1 MFFNNLIFILILIVY
16 FYIQNKFFLYAANKS
31 QITVLSDDN
40 FSKLQA
46 FHEKPTF
53 RLGGITFFSSLIVV
67 FLYLFFSK
75 NILYSDYISFCTLFF
90 FSRFDG

>member
-40 FSKLQA
+40 FNKLQA

-53 RLGGITFFSSLIVV
+53 RLGGITFFSSLHLEII
-67 FLYLFFSK
+67 LSIWFFVRVNEK
-75 NILYSDYISFCTLFF
+75 
-90 FSRFDG
+90 